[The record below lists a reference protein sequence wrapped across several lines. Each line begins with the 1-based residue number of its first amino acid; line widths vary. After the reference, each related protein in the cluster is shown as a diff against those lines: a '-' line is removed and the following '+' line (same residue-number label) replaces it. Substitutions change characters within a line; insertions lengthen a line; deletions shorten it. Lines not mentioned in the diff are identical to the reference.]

1 MPEDITPRQLLKQV
15 DGTEIDITVDG
26 SGFLAT
32 VSASNGW
39 ETIVQGAASGAAVLR
54 TYIDLQGYTMDDL
67 TFFTQ
72 GVDIQKMRIPLA
84 VPSLAFPLVWEYDIL
99 STRALNLDEMA
110 YFPTVPG
117 FLPGPSTLDQQMI
130 VYGQSRTYAENAQIP
145 GTYITTDTATFG
157 SGNPIATSKLHW
169 TRLIVFMVGG
179 LPARLEFYPANL
191 VIQGTTAREKDL
203 VWIERLRRSHV
214 LQGLDDT

>member
-1 MPEDITPRQLLKQV
+1 MPEEITPRQLLKQV
-15 DGTEIDITVDG
+15 DGTDADITVDG

-32 VSASNGW
+32 ITATHGW
-39 ETIVQGAASGAAVLR
+39 ETIVQGIGTGAVVHR
-54 TYIDLQGYTMDDL
+54 SYIDLQGYTMEDL

-72 GVDIQKMRIPLA
+72 GVDVQKMRTPLA
-84 VPSLAFPLVWEYDIL
+84 SPSLAFPLIWEYDIL
-99 STRALNLDEMA
+99 STRAINLDEMA
-110 YFPTVPG
+110 FFPTVPG
-117 FLPGPSTLDQQMI
+117 FLPGPSKLDQQMI

-145 GTYITTDTATFG
+145 GTYVTTDTATFG

-169 TRLIVFMVGG
+169 TRLVVFSTGG
-179 LPARLEFYPANL
+179 LPARLGLYPANL

-214 LQGLDDT
+214 LQGEL

>member
-1 MPEDITPRQLLKQV
+1 MPEEITPRQLLKQV
-15 DGTEIDITVDG
+15 DGTEANITVDG

-32 VSASNGW
+32 ITATNGW
-39 ETIVQGAASGAAVLR
+39 ETVVQGVASGAVVHR
-54 TYIDLQGYTMDDL
+54 DYIDLQGYTMEDL

-72 GVDIQKMRIPLA
+72 GVDIQKMRTPLA
-84 VPSLAFPLVWEYDIL
+84 TPSLAFPIVWEYDIL
-99 STRALNLDEMA
+99 STRGLNLDELA

-169 TRLIVFMVGG
+169 TRLIVFLVAG
-179 LPARLEFYPANL
+179 LPAQLDIYPANL
-191 VIQGTTAREKDL
+191 VIQGITAKEKDL

-214 LQGLDDT
+214 LQGEL

>member
-1 MPEDITPRQLLKQV
+1 MPEEITPRQLLKQV
-15 DGTEIDITVDG
+15 DGTDIDITVDG

-32 VSASNGW
+32 VSATNGW
-39 ETIVQGAASGAAVLR
+39 ETIVQGIATGAAVLR

-72 GVDIQKMRIPLA
+72 GVDIQKMRTPRSD
-84 VPSLAFPLVWEYDIL
+84 VPLAFPQIWEYDIL

-110 YFPTVPG
+110 FFPTVPG

-145 GTYITTDTATFG
+145 GSYITTDTATFG

-169 TRLIVFMVGG
+169 TRLIVFRTGG
-179 LPARLEFYPANL
+179 IPTSLELYPANL
-191 VIQGTTAREKDL
+191 VIQGITAKEKDL